1 MEKVSTLNVTLVRG
15 PLVAPQG
22 SFNNEPV
29 PAIGLAYLASS
40 LRQAGFNVK
49 GIDATGEDLERIVPI
64 PGTLLQY
71 NGIGI
76 EEIIERV
83 PRGTDVIGVTIMF
96 SFEWTFY
103 KKLIDALKKAFPSAV
118 LVVGGEH
125 GTALPEFSLRDC
137 PAIDYI
143 VMGEGEDTIVEFCA
157 KLANKQD
164 VKDTA
169 GLAFLREGQ
178 FVQTL
183 PRQRIKDVDSIP
195 FPAWDLL
202 PIEVYLNNAV
212 SFGASFGRNMPMLA
226 SRGCPYQ
233 CTFCSNP
240 QMWTT
245 RYMTRSPDKVLE
257 EIKLYQKKYNITG
270 LQFYDL
276 TAIVRKDWIVEFCNK
291 KLEQNVDL
299 EWSLPSGTRSEAL
312 DEEALSLLART
323 NCKYLVYA
331 PESGSPE
338 TLKLIKKK
346 INLDRMKHSVQTA
359 IDCGIVVRANLIMG
373 FPHETR
379 WNMYETLKLQLQFAW
394 MGVDEAPI
402 FPFSPYPG
410 SELFDD
416 LTKKGEIKLND
427 E

>member
-1 MEKVSTLNVTLVRG
+1 
-15 PLVAPQG
+15 
-22 SFNNEPV
+22 
-29 PAIGLAYLASS
+29 
-40 LRQAGFNVK
+40 
-49 GIDATGEDLERIVPI
+49 
-64 PGTLLQY
+64 
-71 NGIGI
+71 
-76 EEIIERV
+76 
-83 PRGTDVIGVTIMF
+83 
-96 SFEWTFY
+96 
-103 KKLIDALKKAFPSAV
+103 
-118 LVVGGEH
+118 
-125 GTALPEFSLRDC
+125 
-137 PAIDYI
+137 
-143 VMGEGEDTIVEFCA
+143 MGEGEDTIVEFCA

-257 EIKLYQKKYNITG
+257 EIKLYQQRYDITG

-427 E
+427 EYFDTLASLSPGKFALPKFSVSDHVSKLELHVYRVFGFFFFYVLSYLLHPVRFLRSFRNILFSEKSSTVFEQRIKDRLRRIKHAA